1 MSCVLY
7 MCLRESTA
15 FSFARAPRA
24 RTATAPAALGLGLW
38 QGEWEK
44 HARLEIAGQPEVLV
58 HDDREAPLV
67 APRAVVLRHGLRL
80 RPAVLRVPV
89 QPVVDR
95 LHVWECRDAE
105 FAVDAG
111 AKSAQGMTWAGKGRS
126 RMTRWWQRHVD
137 GRMHT

>member
-38 QGEWEK
+38 QEEWEK
-44 HARLEIAGQPEVLV
+44 DARLEIAGQPEVLV

-67 APRAVVLRHGLRL
+67 AARAVVLRHGLRL

-89 QPVVDR
+89 
-95 LHVWECRDAE
+95 
-105 FAVDAG
+105 
-111 AKSAQGMTWAGKGRS
+111 
-126 RMTRWWQRHVD
+126 
-137 GRMHT
+137 